1 MNENAMIRE
10 IVNRSLL
17 AKIGSRTVLIIKRR
31 TAKGVFLKGSSAG
44 GEKYSTKPFVMPI
57 GAVKKKDVMMKM
69 LKGGYGKE
77 DVMIFKTKGGGTWAL
92 LKKGYKWLREQSGRQ
107 SERVDLRWSGT
118 LMRSLRVIDVS
129 PEKGEVVI
137 GHGEA
142 RSRKI
147 AEYHNVS
154 GAGKGKTIRK
164 YLGATEKEM
173 IEILKGL

>member
-1 MNENAMIRE
+1 MDENAVIRE
-10 IVNRSLL
+10 IINRSLL

-44 GEKYSTKPFVMPI
+44 GGKYSTKPFVMPI

-77 DVMIFKTKGGGTWAL
+77 AMIFKTRGGGTWAL
-92 LKKGYKWLREQSGRQ
+92 LKNGYKWLREQSGKK
-107 SERVDLRWSGT
+107 SDRVDLRWSGS
-118 LMRSLRVIDVS
+118 LMRSLRVIKVS
-129 PEKGEVVI
+129 PEKGEVII
-137 GHGEA
+137 GHGDA
-142 RSRKI
+142 RNRKI